1 MEKMRKTKV
10 ASRIIAFALM
20 FAMLVG
26 LLPAGRQEAA
36 AATDLRNP
44 RIANDGTVTWD
55 CVWFGHYPQSSD
67 GKGGFNN
74 DPIKWRVLS
83 VKGDEALLLADKS
96 LDAQRYDNAYPA
108 HVTWQTST
116 IRSWLNG
123 YGSGSN
129 KNQEDFT
136 NDNFIDKAFTMEEQA
151 AINRKSIQ
159 NSKYPEYGIEG
170 GVSTQDKVFFL
181 SMEDAIEPAYGFPN
195 NPNDY
200 AQERRTLSTDY
211 AKSKGAQ
218 TNTSLEYAGNSPWYL
233 RSLLDDDEEDGIKV
247 VGVSTIG
254 VLGMVTFS
262 YYDDDEE
269 PGYSDFDGS
278 FVSGERVSDRPAL
291 YLNLNTTCWSSAGTV
306 SSEGKVNEID
316 MSSLLSYDQYQA
328 KYYSREADRLLN
340 RDMTYAQIEDNYSP
354 TAYALNNI
362 LSFGWNKKFGFTDDA
377 KVWETVLCDVLLRRS
392 ADESLSVNW
401 EKNALELDK
410 DLCELIRKNDIVDL
424 DGALTEGNQAKLR
437 NLAESCDEFNAF
449 MDASG
454 TKAVGKLLNAAG
466 TVKEFVTNY
475 AKYIE
480 LRKVIDTDTKVFLT
494 QMKKT
499 EHYQNIPAFQR
510 ALDSILQHDQIN
522 SEKLA
527 QLVMS
532 DMAAEKLIAKAING
546 SVETIVEALLP
557 GVWKLVDFTKEA
569 TIFLMQTVCGTSE
582 LAQAN
587 VYLYMVDCID
597 ESATE
602 AFCAAASDCL
612 ASNGKNAYQAVNGGL
627 QFLIDLKSYGVT
639 VCRKWNDIIA
649 TDILTRLTTNRY
661 TNVKRLNYDMAN
673 SHFDLKHAST
683 KEEKKQMIEDKCAM
697 DEKYINAILKSQAGM
712 ARLQWYGEQGGTA
725 QETSCCVTFRVK
737 NPDDTVTFC
746 AEVVPKNTTAR
757 FPTVEAKSGYLHTGE
772 WFTDEACT
780 QVADQNARIT
790 QNAAFYTKY
799 QKNIFFSPSQSGG
812 IKIDSVRL
820 PVFQNVRAKTN
831 MATAKSVGQDIFE
844 IPSYIEGYRVVE
856 LGDDLFVSCPEVSAV
871 FIPGTV
877 AKISD
882 SAFES
887 LPENTIYQYVKG
899 SVAERYVQK
908 KGYQNT
914 EVKTELYFKSA
925 VTNVHA
931 GDSKTLDLV
940 KTGSCANDAIT
951 WSSSDETVASVKD
964 GMVSAKKSGE
974 TTIMASNGTINA
986 ECEVIVT
993 EKAVDP
999 GSAASGG
1006 GQSQAVT
1013 DSKSD
1018 KAKASASKTK
1028 KPKKVTLKK
1037 AKSTKRGTLKLT
1049 WKQDKKVTGYQAVV
1063 ATDKKFKKNRKTA
1076 FIKKNK
1082 TVTKTFTKLKRGK
1095 TYFTK
1100 VRAYKKVGK
1109 KNVYGAYSKVKKA
1122 RVK

>member
-1 MEKMRKTKV
+1 M
-10 ASRIIAFALM
+10 
-20 FAMLVG
+20 
-26 LLPAGRQEAA
+26 
-36 AATDLRNP
+36 
-44 RIANDGTVTWD
+44 
-55 CVWFGHYPQSSD
+55 
-67 GKGGFNN
+67 
-74 DPIKWRVLS
+74 
-83 VKGDEALLLADKS
+83 
-96 LDAQRYDNAYPA
+96 
-108 HVTWQTST
+108 
-116 IRSWLNG
+116 
-123 YGSGSN
+123 
-129 KNQEDFT
+129 
-136 NDNFIDKAFTMEEQA
+136 
-151 AINRKSIQ
+151 
-159 NSKYPEYGIEG
+159 
-170 GVSTQDKVFFL
+170 
-181 SMEDAIEPAYGFPN
+181 
-195 NPNDY
+195 
-200 AQERRTLSTDY
+200 
-211 AKSKGAQ
+211 
-218 TNTSLEYAGNSPWYL
+218 
-233 RSLLDDDEEDGIKV
+233 
-247 VGVSTIG
+247 
-254 VLGMVTFS
+254 
-262 YYDDDEE
+262 
-269 PGYSDFDGS
+269 
-278 FVSGERVSDRPAL
+278 
-291 YLNLNTTCWSSAGTV
+291 
-306 SSEGKVNEID
+306 
-316 MSSLLSYDQYQA
+316 
-328 KYYSREADRLLN
+328 
-340 RDMTYAQIEDNYSP
+340 
-354 TAYALNNI
+354 
-362 LSFGWNKKFGFTDDA
+362 LSFGWTKKFGFTDDA
-377 KVWETVLCDVLLRRS
+377 QIWETLLCDILLRRS
-392 ADESLSVNW
+392 ADRNLSVNW

-410 DLCELIRKNDIVDL
+410 ELCDLVSKNDIADL
-424 DGALTEGNQAKLR
+424 DGKLTDGNRTKLENMAK
-437 NLAESCDEFNAF
+437 NCDEFHEIMNA
-449 MDASG
+449 SS
-454 TKAVGKLLNAAG
+454 TKAVGKLLDAAG
-466 TVKEFVTNY
+466 TVKEFIASY

-480 LRKVIDTDTKVFLT
+480 LRKVVDADEKAFLT

-499 EHYQNIPAFQR
+499 ENYRDIPAFQR
-510 ALDSILQHDQIN
+510 ALDAVLRHAQVD

-527 QLVMS
+527 QLVIGS
-532 DMAAEKLIAKAING
+532 TAADKLITKATNI
-546 SVETIVEALLP
+546 SVETIVNALIP
-557 GVWKLVDFTKEA
+557 KVWAVVNFTKES
-569 TIFLMQTVCGTSE
+569 TVFLMQTVCGTSE

-712 ARLQWYGEQGGTA
+712 ARLQWYGEQGGAA
-725 QETSCCVTFRVK
+725 QETGCCVTFRVK

-746 AEVVPKNTTAR
+746 AEVVPKNTTVR

-799 QKNIFFSPSQSGG
+799 QKNIFFSPLQSGG

-856 LGDDLFVSCPEVSAV
+856 LGDDVFASCPEVSAV

-887 LPENTIYQYVKG
+887 LSENTTYQYVKG
-899 SVAERYVQK
+899 SVAERYARE

-925 VTNVHA
+925 TTNVYA

-986 ECEVIVT
+986 ECKVIVT
-993 EKAVDP
+993 EKAVDSD
-999 GSAASGG
+999 SAASGD
-1006 GQSQAVT
+1006 QSQTVA

-1018 KAKASASKTK
+1018 KAKASAPKTK
-1028 KPKKVTLKK
+1028 KTKKSHPEKSQIHQTRCPKTHLE
-1037 AKSTKRGTLKLT
+1037 ARQKSHRLPSSGGNGQEIQKEQKDSYHQE
-1049 WKQDKKVTGYQAVV
+1049 KQDRDQNLHQAETGQ
-1063 ATDKKFKKNRKTA
+1063 NLLRQSQG
-1076 FIKKNK
+1076 I
-1082 TVTKTFTKLKRGK
+1082 
-1095 TYFTK
+1095 
-1100 VRAYKKVGK
+1100 
-1109 KNVYGAYSKVKKA
+1109 
-1122 RVK
+1122 